1 MFGHGPQKLYGDDFF
16 SQDAMS
22 RKTQAK
28 APDPTIA
35 RNRRARHD
43 YAIEETFE
51 AGLALTGWEVKSL
64 REGRAQINESYISI
78 RKGEGWLLGSHINPL
93 PNVSHLPADPARPRK
108 LLLHEKEI
116 AHLQGAVDRRGYT
129 LIPLSLYWKQGRAK
143 LQLALARG
151 KHKHD
156 RRQTVKTRDWERD
169 RERLLRRSTRQ
180 GGKP

>member
-1 MFGHGPQKLYGDDFF
+1 
-16 SQDAMS
+16 MS

-64 REGRAQINESYISI
+64 REGRAQINEGYISI

-93 PNVSHLPADPARPRK
+93 PNVSHLPTDPGSAEKTAFARKRNCSSSGCRRPTGLHPDPPVTVLETGSGKTAIGAGARQAQARPATNREDSRLGARPRT
-108 LLLHEKEI
+108 LVAPVHP
-116 AHLQGAVDRRGYT
+116 ARRET
-129 LIPLSLYWKQGRAK
+129 LK
-143 LQLALARG
+143 
-151 KHKHD
+151 
-156 RRQTVKTRDWERD
+156 RRE
-169 RERLLRRSTRQ
+169 STPAEVSR
-180 GGKP
+180 PVSANY